1 MKKIKTIIWY
11 KIKRY
16 LSKRRKSDFR
26 KELLGLKENQS
37 KIVDIA
43 NYLMSHKD
51 SKLVYSVIS
60 GTFFIEYNDV
70 ICRIESDRIIVTN
83 GLYSYDISIPTVIT
97 YDLTRK
103 FLNHLES
110 RKRAVERRIN
120 GKLTSSLG
128 RVHQQIISVSESGI

>member
-110 RKRAVERRIN
+110 RKR
-120 GKLTSSLG
+120 SLKK
-128 RVHQQIISVSESGI
+128 

>member
-43 NYLMSHKD
+43 NYLMSHSD

-60 GTFFIEYNDV
+60 GTFFIEYKDV

-83 GLYSYDISIPTVIT
+83 GLYSYDISIPTVIA

>member
-43 NYLMSHKD
+43 NYLMSHPD

-60 GTFFIEYNDV
+60 GTFFIEYKDV

-83 GLYSYDISIPTVIT
+83 GLYSYDISIPTVIA

>member
-26 KELLGLKENQS
+26 KELLGLKDNQS

-43 NYLMSHKD
+43 NYLMSHRD

>member
-26 KELLGLKENQS
+26 KELLALKENQS

-43 NYLMSHKD
+43 NYLMSHPD

-60 GTFFIEYNDV
+60 GTFFIEYKDV

-83 GLYSYDISIPTVIT
+83 GLYSYDISIPTVIA

>member
-51 SKLVYSVIS
+51 SKLVYSVTS